1 DHDAGAVGAGIA
13 GDARGVGDDVA
24 LARAGPADQVVLG
37 GDAGQVDRVHG
48 VAGRRV
54 PVRQD
59 ADQVA
64 LNPVARGLDGHAA
77 AVGGDDVALADVA
90 PVGRARG
97 VGAGPV
103 AVAGAAGAG
112 DVGPALAAG
121 DDVALAR
128 AGAADQVARRRVLEE
143 DARPPG
149 DAGGPGAGRV
159 GADV

>member
-1 DHDAGAVGAGIA
+1 DAGAVGAGIA

-77 AVGGDDVALADVA
+77 AVGGDDVADDQVVGGVPGVGGDEDALADVA
-90 PVGRARG
+90 QGGRARG
-97 VGAGPV
+97 VGADQV
-103 AVAGAAGAG
+103 ALDHVARAG
-112 DVGPALAAG
+112 DVHPALAAG

-128 AGAADQVARRRVLEE
+128 AGA
-143 DARPPG
+143 
-149 DAGGPGAGRV
+149 
-159 GADV
+159 